1 MRNRVATHGLTS
13 SCAGWRGAVLAGLLL
28 AAAVGKLVT
37 RSSVAFAAG
46 PGDAPATGP
55 ADTASATAAQLG
67 RHQTEQLIQTLL
79 SDASPQRERDE
90 AARRL
95 SVRQDEASRT
105 ALLSAIQS
113 ASPGAQLA
121 VARAL
126 ADMASPDPRFADAL
140 FPVLE
145 GDRPH
150 AEAAGNALALLAD
163 SPDVLKGLLDV
174 LSSPNYSDATRAAAA
189 RALGSVIQQRVAAAL
204 VARVLDSHE
213 HQAVRDAAGAALAEL
228 TGLPFGGS
236 DPQAVALW
244 WQQAQQLKETDFREA
259 YLPAARRRTLYER
272 HRLEQLIRSLQD
284 EFDTQFHA
292 ASAQGR
298 EALLTHLLGAEEP
311 EFRAA
316 GAWLVERAT
325 EEAIAVPTSAR
336 EQVRNLVGD
345 ASPSVRAQAADA
357 LARLN
362 DPQALD
368 VLLAQ
373 LQVETDP
380 SVRAALA
387 LALAPIGDVRAEP
400 TLERLLGDDQP
411 DAVAEAAA
419 HGLEGLGPAL
429 RRDHPNDAAAL
440 ARELRDVLKRRTSA
454 GGHEALR
461 AALVGAIGPL
471 KDQEVLQD
479 LILNDGVLN
488 AARESDTV
496 RKAAVRALGELDDQ
510 RFADTL
516 GRAALEDPSPG
527 VRETAVKALQNN
539 PGAAEQA
546 ESIFDRLT
554 SPATEADP
562 DVREAAWQMVQGVLN
577 RLDPATLAGIAQTL
591 KDRGQI
597 DRQVVVLQEIV
608 KQLSA
613 TNNQDDLPTFLLD
626 LGTSLMSLDRFND
639 AVPVFEQALKLTRQ
653 PVMVDQLGEYEL
665 EARLR
670 TGNYVE
676 AMAYASELLRE
687 KVQNQQHVGDAIKKE
702 IDRLVQTGRPDNIAA
717 ARDLVNQAM
726 KLDPPLQDPYRS
738 QVQNA
743 VPAQAGH

>member
-1 MRNRVATHGLTS
+1 M
-13 SCAGWRGAVLAGLLL
+13 
-28 AAAVGKLVT
+28 AAQ
-37 RSSVAFAAG
+37 
-46 PGDAPATGP
+46 PNDAPATGP
-55 ADTASATAAQLG
+55 ADTASSAAAELG

-95 SVRQDEASRT
+95 SVRRDEASRT

-113 ASPGAQLA
+113 ANPGAQLA

-126 ADMASPDPRFADAL
+126 ADMATPDPRFADAL
-140 FPVLE
+140 FPVME
-145 GDRPH
+145 GDRQH

-163 SPDVLKGLLDV
+163 SPDVLKGLVDV

-213 HQAVRDAAGAALAEL
+213 HQTVRDAAGAALAEL
-228 TGLPFGGS
+228 TSLPFSGS
-236 DPQAVALW
+236 DPQAVAQW
-244 WQQAQQLKETDFREA
+244 WQQAQQMKEADFREA
-259 YLPAARRRTLYER
+259 YLPAARQHALYDR

-292 ASAQGR
+292 ASAPGR
-298 EALLTHLLGAEEP
+298 EALLTHLLGADEP

-316 GAWLVERAT
+316 GALLVERAT

-336 EQVRNLVGD
+336 EKIRNLVGD
-345 ASPSVRAQAADA
+345 ASPSVRRAAAEA

-419 HGLEGLGPAL
+419 HGLQGLGPAL

-440 ARELRDVLKRRTSA
+440 ARELRDVLRRRTAS

-461 AALVGAIGPL
+461 AALIGAIGPL

-488 AARESDTV
+488 AARESD
-496 RKAAVRALGELDDQ
+496 AVRAAAVQALGDLQDR

-516 GRAALEDPSPG
+516 GRAALEDPSPK
-527 VRETAVKALQNN
+527 VRVAAVTALENN

-554 SPATEADP
+554 SPATESDP
-562 DVREAAWQMVQGVLN
+562 EVRDRAWHMVQSVLD

-591 KDRGQI
+591 KGRGQV
-597 DRQVVVLQEIV
+597 DQQVVVLQEIV

-613 TNNQDDLPTFLLD
+613 ANNQEELPAYLLD
-626 LGTSLMSLDRFND
+626 LGTSLMSLNRYDD
-639 AVPVFEQALKLTRQ
+639 AVPVFEQALKLARQ
-653 PVMVDQLGEYEL
+653 QNVPVMVDNLGDYEL

-670 TGNYVE
+670 TGSYPE
-676 AMAYASELLRE
+676 AMAFASQLLRE
-687 KVQNQQHVGDAIKKE
+687 KVQNQQHVGDEIKKE
-702 IDRLVQTGRPDNIAA
+702 LDRLVQSGRPADIAA

-726 KLDPPLQDPYRS
+726 KLDPPLQDPYRER
-738 QVQNA
+738 VQNA
-743 VPAQAGH
+743 VPEQAGH